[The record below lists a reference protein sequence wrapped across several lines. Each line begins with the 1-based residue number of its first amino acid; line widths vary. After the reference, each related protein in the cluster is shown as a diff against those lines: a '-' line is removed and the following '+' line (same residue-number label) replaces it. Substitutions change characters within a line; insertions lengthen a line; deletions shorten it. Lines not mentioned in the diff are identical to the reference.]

1 MKFIGYPLTKRRH
14 TLTIGYREDGACL
27 DKLCITNSLVAPT
40 GMGEADPT
48 TLGVNSV
55 GTIDGYTLGQNYPN
69 PFNPETTISFGVLTR
84 SFVSLDV
91 FDVLGRGVGNLV
103 NGMQEPGRYSVNFDA
118 SKLSSGMYIYRLASG
133 KFTQAKK
140 MMVVK

>member
-1 MKFIGYPLTKRRH
+1 MKFIGYPLTKGRH

-27 DKLCITNSLVAPT
+27 DKLCITNYMVAPT
-40 GMGEADPT
+40 GMGDADST
-48 TLGVNSV
+48 TLGVNSLEA
-55 GTIDGYTLGQNYPN
+55 IDGYALGQNYPN
-69 PFNPETTISFGVLTR
+69 PFNPETTISFGVPTR

-91 FDVLGRGVGNLV
+91 FDILGREMGNLV
-103 NGMQEPGRYSVNFDA
+103 NGMQEPGRYSINFDA
-118 SKLSSGMYIYRLASG
+118 SKLSSGMYIYKLTSG